1 MQEKISKFSR
11 EAYIS
16 IGCTIFLILTLFLQ
30 SRIKTSAVQEVN
42 FAIKSI
48 LMLLM
53 TLSIAFGVVF
63 SIRAI
68 RRRELINKITGIFCL
83 IIIILSFII

>member
-16 IGCTIFLILTLFLQ
+16 IGCTVFLVLTLFLQ
-30 SRIKTSAVQEVN
+30 SRINTSAAQGVN
-42 FAIKSI
+42 FTIKSI
-48 LMLLM
+48 LMVLM

-68 RRRELINKITGIFCL
+68 RRQEPINKITGILCL
-83 IIIILSFII
+83 ITIILSFII